1 VGPLTATFVDTS
13 ALYALLDRDDEAH
26 SAALEQ
32 ARILQDEQLLT
43 SSYVLVESAAL
54 VKARL
59 GGPAVR
65 DLLEKVV
72 RGIDV
77 AWIDQQT
84 HSAAQSAFLAALS
97 RGASFVDWVS
107 FEVMR
112 RRGLTSAF
120 AFDRDFKAQGFQ
132 TIP

>member
-1 VGPLTATFVDTS
+1 MGTLTATFVDTS

-26 SAALEQ
+26 PAALEQ
-32 ARILQDEQLLT
+32 ATRLQDERLLT

-59 GGPAVR
+59 GSQAVR
-65 DLLEKVV
+65 DLLGKVV
-72 RGIDV
+72 PGIDV
-77 AWIDQQT
+77 VWIDQQT
-84 HSAAQSAFLAALS
+84 HTAAQSAFLAAVT
-97 RGASFVDWVS
+97 RRASLVDWVS

-120 AFDRDFKAQGFQ
+120 AFDRDFRTQGFH
-132 TIP
+132 TVP